1 METVMDVANA
11 LGETGDEIKP
21 EDALGEC
28 LPWPQDVHLY
38 QPPEETQLL
47 LPERASCLA
56 VKTYLRMCRLPFGER
71 QCDNAEFMSPGG
83 RLTKLPLLRLGR
95 HLFTEFEPIVG
106 HVEVTQLSHA
116 LSAWLPAEERED
128 MRSMVTHA
136 ENTFTLA
143 ELHQCYLQPEIYASH
158 TLPRNGAAHPW
169 PLSSMRR
176 HEKRDEA
183 LRLLRVYQW
192 HQLDAAAVRAQLQ
205 QCCQLLSD
213 KLEQAETETETK
225 IDSQLI
231 ASYLY
236 GPQLCELDALVF
248 GHVAAILASQL
259 VSSMLAETVRSYP
272 RLIAHSRRIDEAY
285 FQGKQLAGE
294 P

>member
-1 METVMDVANA
+1 METDMDVANA
-11 LGETGDEIKP
+11 LGETLGAAESMP
-21 EDALGEC
+21 EDTLGES

-56 VKTYLRMCRLPFGER
+56 VKTYLRMCRLPYAER

-95 HLFTEFEPIVG
+95 HLLTEFVPIVG

-116 LSAWLPAEERED
+116 LSAWLSAEERED

-143 ELHQCYLQPEIYASH
+143 ELHQCYLQPQNYASH
-158 TLPRNGAAHPW
+158 TQPRNGAAHPW
-169 PLSSMRR
+169 PLSSIRR
-176 HEKRDEA
+176 HEKRDQA

-192 HQLDAAAVRAQLQ
+192 HELDTAAVRAQLQ

-213 KLEQAETETETK
+213 KLEQVETET
-225 IDSQLI
+225 DSQLI

-236 GPQLCELDALVF
+236 GAQLCELDALVF

-259 VSSMLAETVRSYP
+259 VSSMLAETVRGYP
-272 RLIAHSRRIDEAY
+272 RLIAHSRRIDEAFY
-285 FQGKQLAGE
+285 EGKQLAGE
-294 P
+294 Q